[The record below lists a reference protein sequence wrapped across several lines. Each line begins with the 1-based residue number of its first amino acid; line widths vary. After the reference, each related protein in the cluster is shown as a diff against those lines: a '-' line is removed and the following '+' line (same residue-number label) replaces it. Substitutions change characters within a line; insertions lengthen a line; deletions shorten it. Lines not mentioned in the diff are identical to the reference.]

1 MTASGART
9 ALVTGA
15 SRGIG
20 RGIAQRLAGDGFLVA
35 VHYGSNEAAAKETV
49 ASIEAEGGRAFAV
62 RADLGARGGVAALYR
77 GFGEGLAA
85 QDAEP
90 GLDVLVNNAAL
101 GPTARIEE
109 VSEADFDQLLAVN
122 VKAPFF
128 LVQQGLGLLRDGGRV
143 VNISSGVTRI
153 AFPEAIAYSMT
164 KGAVDT
170 FTLALAKELA
180 GRGITVNTVAP
191 GFVETDM
198 NAPLRSTPE
207 GAAFLESF
215 SVFGRIGQP
224 ADIADVVGFLASPE
238 SRWVTGQYI
247 DASGGSR
254 L

>member
-1 MTASGART
+1 MTASRART

-20 RGIAQRLAGDGFLVA
+20 RGTAQRLARDGFLVA

-49 ASIEAEGGRAFAV
+49 ESILAEGGRAFAV
-62 RADLGARGGVAALYR
+62 RADLAAADGVAALYE
-77 GFGEGLAA
+77 GFGQGLAA
-85 QDAEP
+85 QGAEP

-101 GPTARIEE
+101 GPTARIQE
-109 VSEADFDQLLAVN
+109 VTEADFDRLFTVN

-207 GAAFLESF
+207 GAAFLEGF
-215 SVFGRIGQP
+215 SAFGRIGQP
-224 ADIADVVGFLASPE
+224 ADIADIVGFLASEE

-247 DASGGSR
+247 DATGGSR

>member
-1 MTASGART
+1 MTASGAGT

-20 RGIAQRLAGDGFLVA
+20 RGIAQRLARDGFLVA
-35 VHYGSNEAAAKETV
+35 VHYGSNEAEAKETV
-49 ASIEAEGGRAFAV
+49 ESITGAGGRAFAV
-62 RADLGARGGVAALYR
+62 RADLADRDGVAALYE
-77 GFGEGLAA
+77 GFGEAMAA
-85 QDAEP
+85 LGAEP

-101 GPTARIEE
+101 GPVASIHE
-109 VSEADFDQLLAVN
+109 VTEDDFDLLLAVN

-128 LVQQGLGLLRDGGRV
+128 VVQRGLGLLRDGGRV
-143 VNISSGVTRI
+143 VNISSGVTRMS
-153 AFPEAIAYSMT
+153 FPEAIAYSMT

-180 GRGITVNTVAP
+180 GRHITVNTVAP

-207 GAAFLESF
+207 GRAHLESF
-215 SVFGRIGQP
+215 SAFGRIGRP
-224 ADIADVVGFLASPE
+224 ADIADVVGFLASEE
-238 SRWVTGQYI
+238 SRWITGQYI
-247 DASGGSR
+247 DATGGSR

>member
-20 RGIAQRLAGDGFLVA
+20 RGIAQRLARDGLLVA
-35 VHYGSNEAAAKETV
+35 VHYGSNETAAKETV
-49 ASIEAEGGRAFAV
+49 ESITGAGGRAFAV
-62 RADLGARGGVAALYR
+62 RADLADRDGVARLYE
-77 GFGEGLAA
+77 GFGEAMAELG
-85 QDAEP
+85 AEP

-101 GPTARIEE
+101 GPMARIHE
-109 VSEADFDQLLAVN
+109 VTEDDFDLLLAVN

-128 LVQQGLGLLRDGGRV
+128 VVQRGLALLRDGGRV
-143 VNISSGVTRI
+143 VNISSGVTRT

-170 FTLALAKELA
+170 FTPALAKELA
-180 GRGITVNTVAP
+180 GRHITVNTVAP

-207 GAAFLESF
+207 GRAHLASF
-215 SVFGRIGQP
+215 SAFGRIGRP
-224 ADIADVVGFLASPE
+224 ADIADVVGFLASEE
-238 SRWVTGQYI
+238 SRWITGQYI
-247 DASGGSR
+247 DATGGSG

>member
-20 RGIAQRLAGDGFLVA
+20 RGIAQRLARDGFLVA
-35 VHYGSNEAAAKETV
+35 VHYGSNDAAAKETV
-49 ASIEAEGGRAFAV
+49 ESIIAEGGQAFAV
-62 RADLGARGGVAALYR
+62 RADLAAGDGVAALYE
-77 GFGEGLAA
+77 GFGEGMAA
-85 QDAEP
+85 QGAEP

-101 GPTARIEE
+101 GPTARIDE
-109 VSEADFDQLLAVN
+109 VTEADFDLLFTVN

-128 LVQQGLGLLRDGGRV
+128 LVQRGLGLLRDGGRV
-143 VNISSGVTRI
+143 VNISSGVTRM

-215 SVFGRIGQP
+215 SAFGRIGQP
-224 ADIADVVGFLASPE
+224 ADIADVVGFLASEE

-247 DASGGSR
+247 DATGGSR